1 MNILV
6 VHNRYKQKGGEDVV
20 VESETKLLREMGY
33 NVFSYIRSNE
43 ELDNMGLFQKIRL
56 PFTTIF
62 SIKSYREVH
71 KLIKENKIDILH
83 VHNTLCVISPSVYY
97 AGFRTKIPVFQ
108 TIHNYRLMCP
118 GGLFLKDNKICTD
131 CIDKGLYMALKGK
144 CYRNSFIQTLT
155 VVLMLKVH
163 RIVGTYN
170 RLNYICI
177 SEFNKEQLMRLN
189 RIHGIN
195 IVDEQVYVKPH
206 FLEK

>member
-33 NVFSYIRSNE
+33 NVFTYIRSNE
-43 ELDNMGLFQKIRL
+43 ELDNMGLFQKILL

-62 SIKSYREVH
+62 SIKSYREVY
-71 KLIKENKIDILH
+71 KLIKEYKIDILH
-83 VHNTLCVISPSVYY
+83 AHNTLCVISPSVYY
-97 AGFRTKIPVFQ
+97 AGFKAKIPVFQ

-118 GGLFLKDNKICTD
+118 GGLCLKDNKICTD
-131 CIDKGLYMALKGK
+131 CIEKGLNMALKGK

-206 FLEK
+206 FLDK